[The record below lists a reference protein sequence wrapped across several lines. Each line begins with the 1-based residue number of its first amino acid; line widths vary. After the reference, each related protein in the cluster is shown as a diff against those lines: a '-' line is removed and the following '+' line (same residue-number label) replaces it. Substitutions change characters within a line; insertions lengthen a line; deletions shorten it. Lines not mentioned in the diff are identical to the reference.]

1 MIKECLRN
9 RLKEVFKK
17 IESISDGIIY
27 DFRDPNTENF
37 ESIFKPR
44 KLAFQWNLNH
54 DQTQRIEEVM
64 AKGVKHCQ
72 AATL

>member
-1 MIKECLRN
+1 MKTDPN
-9 RLKEVFKK
+9 
-17 IESISDGIIY
+17 SNGIIY
-27 DFRDPNTENF
+27 GLIDANIEKF